1 MPALGLQLMR
11 MGEWIEIAA
20 KVLAYGAVL
29 LTLGCAV
36 TRLGLLPRVATLGTS
51 AWDAAVRRLAGTQV
65 VGASV
70 LLLALLLRA
79 FGHTVSAFELPDALS
94 IENLRIIALESR
106 WGEAWRQQ
114 LVAATLLFG
123 CTLWTVLERRTV
135 AAIAVVVL
143 SVAVCVELARMG
155 HAATLPW
162 GWLLHGVHMA
172 AAGAWAGA
180 IAGTLVLSSPATRPL
195 RPALLEAFAPVA
207 MLSVVVV
214 VVSGSIAAWHYVGEW
229 SNLVTTRYGITLLIK
244 VSAVVDMLVLGG
256 LNWKRLRSD
265 GARSVPPTVWAEL
278 VVAVG
283 VVLITGVLT
292 ETEHP

>member
-1 MPALGLQLMR
+1 
-11 MGEWIEIAA
+11 MGEWLEIAA

-36 TRLGLLPRVATLGTS
+36 VRLALLPRLASPGTPQR
-51 AWDAAVRRLAGTQV
+51 DDVVQRVAGTQV
-65 VGASV
+65 AASGI
-70 LLLALLLRA
+70 LLIALLLRA

-94 IENLRIIALESR
+94 LENLRIIALESR

-114 LVAATLLFG
+114 MLASVLLFG
-123 CTLWTVLERRTV
+123 CALWTWFERRII
-135 AAIAVVVL
+135 AAVSVVVL
-143 SVAVCVELARMG
+143 GVAVCVELARMG

-162 GWLLHGVHMA
+162 GWLLHGAHMA

-180 IAGTLVLSSPATRPL
+180 IAGVLVLSTPTTRPL

-207 MLSVVVV
+207 MASVAVVVLT
-214 VVSGSIAAWHYVGEW
+214 GALAGWHYLSAW
-229 SNLVTTRYGITLLIK
+229 SNLVTTRYGIMLLIK
-244 VSAVVDMLVLGG
+244 VGAVADMLVLGA
-256 LNWKRLRSD
+256 LNWKRLRSQ
-265 GARSVPPTVWAEL
+265 GVSAVPSTVWAEL
-278 VVAVG
+278 LTAIG